1 VLEVTLK
8 ATPKGCWVSDLLERH
23 PDVQVK
29 VVDCKKISGKSTGVH
44 HLFEILVPPQKTQY
58 LVESIEKDPAIYDPE
73 IIASKTGRIY
83 GSIKI
88 RNHSCLFTRTPGI
101 HLKSANTTLDR
112 FVLWNILSDSRAFH
126 QLMKGLDSD
135 GVGVEVVRRRQFDGK
150 TIVTAKQNLIL
161 KTALERGYFE
171 YPRRIRLEEM
181 AQISGTTPS
190 AMTQILRKGIKR
202 ILLEFFDSSQV

>member
-1 VLEVTLK
+1 MLEVTLK
-8 ATPKGCWVSDLLERH
+8 ATPRGCWVNDFLGKH

-29 VVDCKKISGKSTGVH
+29 VVNCKRLSGKSAGVH
-44 HLFEILVPPQKTQY
+44 HLFEISAPPNITEQ
-58 LVESIEKDPAIYDPE
+58 LVETIQNDPAIYDPE
-73 IIASKTGRIY
+73 IIAFKTGRIY

-88 RNHSCLFTRTPGI
+88 RNHSCLFSRASGI
-101 HLKSANTTLDR
+101 HLKSANSTLDR
-112 FVLWNILSDSRAFH
+112 FVYWNLLSDSRAFGR
-126 QLMKGLDSD
+126 LMKRLGND
-135 GVGVEVVRRRQFDGK
+135 GVETEIIRRSRFDDKTVLTTRQNF
-150 TIVTAKQNLIL
+150 LL

-202 ILLEFFDSSQV
+202 VLVEFFDSSQV